1 MIQVY
6 RNMVRSFSEI
16 KGFDGWMIAKAELE
30 AEECKLY
37 NDINIK
43 TTEAVI
49 LRQRRHYS
57 AIMSKAVYN
66 GIRYKLI
73 MHIVKPARNHLAQK
87 YTNTDGIYCLTLKY
101 AQNDIKQFVY
111 DVGDSNYIH
120 QTGRYVVPGFLVFE
134 DILNM
139 FIENTDFK
147 IGKCTM
153 LFNNPAFAGE
163 IINVFKVGEDRFK
176 LIISGKDEVY
186 GDAIYNRRS

>member
-6 RNMVRSFSEI
+6 RKMVRSFSEI
-16 KGFDGWMIAKAELE
+16 KGFNGWMIAKAELE
-30 AEECKLY
+30 AAECKLHS
-37 NDINIK
+37 DINIE
-43 TTEAVI
+43 TIETVI
-49 LRQRRHYS
+49 LKQRRHYS

-73 MHIVKPARNHLAQK
+73 MHIVKPDGKHLAQK
-87 YTNTDGIYCLTLKY
+87 YTNTDGIYCFTLKY
-101 AQNDIKQFVY
+101 TLDDIKQFVY
-111 DVGDSNYIH
+111 DVRDSNYIH

-163 IINVFKVGEDRFK
+163 TINVFKVGEDRFK